1 MERTNEAFRTI
12 SEVADDLDVRK
23 HVLRFW
29 EGRFP
34 QIRPMKRG
42 GGRRYYRPED
52 VELLRGIRR
61 LLYDEGYTIKGV
73 QKLIR
78 DNGLEHVKAFSGDG
92 NAHGTEGAAG
102 LAAAVAG
109 AAGEAFEKKAGT
121 RKAGRPSLA
130 PGERIRVRAPARP
143 PIATNRPVAQVKL
156 IEAALSRLKAA
167 RQVLQKA

>member
-92 NAHGTEGAAG
+92 TEGTAG

-109 AAGEAFEKKAGT
+109 AAGEAFEKSVGT
-121 RKAGRPSLA
+121 RRAGRPQLA
-130 PGERIRVRAPARP
+130 AGERIRVRAPAKRP
-143 PIATNRPVAQVKL
+143 AAIDRPIAQVKL

>member
-1 MERTNEAFRTI
+1 MERLNEAFRTI

-34 QIRPMKRG
+34 QIKPMKRG

-52 VELLRGIRR
+52 IELLQGIRR

-78 DNGLEHVKAFSGDG
+78 DNGLEHVKSFSGEMV
-92 NAHGTEGAAG
+92 GTGTAK

-109 AAGEAFEKKAGT
+109 PAGEAFEKKAG
-121 RKAGRPSLA
+121 RRAVPVSAERLRVRPSPGRAAAGRPA
-130 PGERIRVRAPARP
+130 
-143 PIATNRPVAQVKL
+143 IAGAKTQVKV
-156 IEAALSRLKAA
+156 IEDALSRLKAA
-167 RQVLQKA
+167 RQVLLKA